1 MTIAL
6 ATELLKA
13 NTEAVARPPMSVI
26 VPHRDVRLMSANSL
40 TTNSMPQKT

>member
-1 MTIAL
+1 MMMAL

-13 NTEAVARPPMSVI
+13 NTDAVARPPISVI
-26 VPHRDVRLMSANSL
+26 VPHRVVRLMSANNL